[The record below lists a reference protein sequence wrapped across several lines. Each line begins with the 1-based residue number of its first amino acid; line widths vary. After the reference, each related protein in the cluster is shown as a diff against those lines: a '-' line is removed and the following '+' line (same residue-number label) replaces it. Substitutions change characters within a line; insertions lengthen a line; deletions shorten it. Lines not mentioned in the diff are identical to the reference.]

1 MHEPHPEPALKE
13 TWLRLIV
20 DSSISLIAHQHP
32 HNEPSRGHLGP
43 PLHNAPCVVG
53 TSAKFCR
60 LKAPHFLGGP
70 IPLSQALVPSRS
82 SKSSAPVHGKPS
94 LMCSF
99 LAALRYATADRYPEA
114 FSKAPNNWSLSTVSG
129 KGSTSC
135 SPALCLHHHNR
146 DRTDS
151 TADLAYLSS
160 SYSAFAFLTSSERPL
175 RLLTHFSDPRRY
187 DLLPGAPGRAG
198 GNPTHL
204 SWSH

>member
-1 MHEPHPEPALKE
+1 MHEPHPGPVLKE
-13 TWLRLIV
+13 TWLHLIV

-43 PLHNAPCVVG
+43 FLHNAPCVVG
-53 TSAKFCR
+53 TSANFCR

-70 IPLSQALVPSRS
+70 IPLSQALDPSCS

-99 LAALRYATADRYPEA
+99 LAALSGTP
-114 FSKAPNNWSLSTVSG
+114 KLSARHPTIGVCRPLSG

-151 TADLAYLSS
+151 TTDLAYLSS
-160 SYSAFAFLTSSERPL
+160 SCSDFAFLTSSERPL

-187 DLLPGAPGRAG
+187 DLLPGADGLE

-204 SWSH
+204 SWAH